1 VVSDRLRAS
10 PELPHLLPSQVHDR
24 LLEEALVH
32 GHEYG
37 TYKTVK
43 ARFQPWRHEYGT
55 FKTVKARF
63 RPWRHE
69 YGTYKTVKARFRP
82 WLDLEEAAVHAAS
95 HVVALGALQR
105 EECCRPILRGMGVRE
120 RKGDM
125 K

>member
-1 VVSDRLRAS
+1 MVSDRLRAS

-63 RPWRHE
+63 RPW
-69 YGTYKTVKARFRP
+69 
-82 WLDLEEAAVHAAS
+82 LDLEEAAVHAAS